1 MVLWGAFVNA
11 VAIVAGSFAALFIP
25 RLHDDLRRTVTQG
38 IGLALCVLG
47 LMMAMK
53 TEQYLALVISL
64 VLGGITGELVRLEYR
79 LERLGHWL
87 ESKVSAKEEGKIGK
101 AFVTATLVY
110 CIGAM
115 AILGSIDSGI
125 RHDHQILYAK
135 SLMDGFLS
143 IVFASALGLG
153 VAFSAVPVFVYQGAI
168 ALCAALLASQFSTE
182 TISILTREVSA
193 VGGVLIIGVG
203 INLLDL
209 KKIHVANMLPAVVV
223 MAVIVAV
230 MIGVGG

>member
-1 MVLWGAFVNA
+1 
-11 VAIVAGSFAALFIP
+11 
-25 RLHDDLRRTVTQG
+25 
-38 IGLALCVLG
+38 
-47 LMMAMK
+47 
-53 TEQYLALVISL
+53 
-64 VLGGITGELVRLEYR
+64 
-79 LERLGHWL
+79 
-87 ESKVSAKEEGKIGK
+87 
-101 AFVTATLVY
+101 
-110 CIGAM
+110 M

-143 IVFASALGLG
+143 IIFASALGLG

-168 ALCAALLASQFSTE
+168 ALGAAVLASLFSTE
-182 TISILTREVSA
+182 TISMITREVSA

-223 MAVIVAV
+223 MAVIMAV
-230 MIGVGG
+230 LNGLWG